1 MPIRECTRHFGG
13 RRTGNRVLDVLASGS
28 ACRCFDCGCD
38 TSAGAAMPI
47 RPSKPWLGVTPIS
60 ACLDSAS
67 GRMAMY
73 IPVLPSASGSL
84 PTSSPSGR
92 VSGAASSRRRACW
105 PTAWPS
111 GRSASP
117 AQGRDALVPGVQW
130 PSCQGSLA
138 PERPPAEGWDG
149 VHIPTLAVARKAS
162 KAGGRSGH
170 GLRFR
175 RGAAAPEAVMQPQA
189 GQRHTQSPICTSE
202 PRSRAHEV
210 CFTCAVP
217 ARPQARVQS
226 PINHQPQLSCAPRP
240 HRPLT
245 TRLNRFRRGVEYPLD
260 GPALAGKP
268 RSREIANVQIVQS
281 IIQKGIE

>member
-1 MPIRECTRHFGG
+1 MKLTTLVLIGAAIGTAAG
-13 RRTGNRVLDVLASGS
+13 RAIGAPFPG
-28 ACRCFDCGCD
+28 
-38 TSAGAAMPI
+38 AGANPHLDLIAYHDTA
-47 RPSKPWLGVTPIS
+47 STPL
-60 ACLDSAS
+60 AHLRYYA
-67 GRMAMY
+67 A
-73 IPVLPSASGSL
+73 PSARDSMLRRPVVSAKRSGSL
-84 PTSSPSGR
+84 RARVERDRPANRTGAGDGR
-92 VSGAASSRRRACW
+92 WLSRPGGHLRGAPLDGLPARIRWPGATRR
-105 PTAWPS
+105 
-111 GRSASP
+111 G
-117 AQGRDALVPGVQW
+117 
-130 PSCQGSLA
+130 
-138 PERPPAEGWDG
+138 GWDG

-175 RGAAAPEAVMQPQA
+175 RGAAAPEAVMQLQA

-217 ARPQARVQS
+217 ARPQARVRS